1 MSECTVARSDG
12 KAYRIGPDR
21 LLCSPA
27 MALIPDHWRP
37 VNATLV
43 FVERGDEVLLIR
55 KKRGHGAGKVNAPGG
70 RLEPGETPA
79 DCARREVHE
88 EVGLRCGT
96 LAPAAYLRFHDR
108 TDGYDVRGFVFRTD
122 AFEGD
127 PIETAEASPFWCG
140 WDDVPYDR
148 MWQADRYWLPRVRAH
163 GPVRGDFVFAGEDLV
178 CRSVRPVVAGAL
190 RRFLVDFELATEGFP
205 T

>member
-1 MSECTVARSDG
+1 M
-12 KAYRIGPDR
+12 
-21 LLCSPA
+21 
-27 MALIPDHWRP
+27 
-37 VNATLV
+37 
-43 FVERGDEVLLIR
+43 
-55 KKRGHGAGKVNAPGG
+55 
-70 RLEPGETPA
+70 
-79 DCARREVHE
+79 
-88 EVGLRCGT
+88 
-96 LAPAAYLRFHDR
+96 
-108 TDGYDVRGFVFRTD
+108 RGFVFRTD